1 MRTSAPL
8 LFIGLLGCS
17 GASSSPLGTT
27 VTGSV
32 EGKNLSPGEA
42 IAVTAQVKVDGN
54 NIALARVG
62 IFDRANTCTMAK
74 QGQEAPNT
82 RALVLEVRHEDL
94 AEMPPAIVPGTYTI
108 GTGLEKG
115 YFEYVVARFAVTDG
129 NCHDTIARGSASS
142 GRITIDAIDAKG
154 IRGSYSVRLDSGD
167 ALNGSFDAPTCV
179 VPIPTET
186 SCAR

>member
-1 MRTSAPL
+1 MRTSALFL
-8 LFIGLLGCS
+8 LLTACS
-17 GASSSPLGTT
+17 GATGSLLGNT

-32 EGKNLSPGEA
+32 EGKSLSPGEA

-54 NIALARVG
+54 NVVLARVG
-62 IFDRANTCTMAK
+62 LFDRTGTCSMAM

-82 RALVLEVRHEDL
+82 KALILEVRHEDL
-94 AEMPPAIVPGTYTI
+94 STMPPAIAPGTYTI
-108 GTGLEKG
+108 GTSLDKG
-115 YFEYVVARFAVTDG
+115 YFEYVVARFAATDG
-129 NCHDTIARGSASS
+129 ACHDTIARGNAST

-167 ALNGSFDAPTCV
+167 ALNGVFDAPTCD
-179 VPIPTET
+179 VPVPTET